1 MKRFTM
7 SIAMA
12 LRAIFMG
19 TILTCLT
26 IFVATCVFDL
36 PFSEYQT
43 HFAVLA
49 AILMG
54 MGPVLAFTFSKSQY
68 ARKVCAT
75 EEEKMQAEGTAAN
88 SRKAAVT
95 EMLAESKQAAN
106 SKPQKVSKPAQK
118 PIQKPAG
125 KSAKQNTEPQSKAES
140 IVTESSLDVRTV
152 NTNITFDNIAGY
164 EETKKNLNFI
174 VKCLQKPELLE
185 QVGGKVP
192 SGVLLYGP
200 PGTGKTLLASAMA
213 GTAGVNFYTAN
224 ASEFVNMWVGVGPK
238 NVRALY
244 AEAKAHAPSIVFID
258 EIDAI
263 GGKRNDQQGQEYR
276 MTLNALLS
284 EMDGIEK
291 NGVITI
297 AATNTFEDLDPALI
311 RPGRFDRK
319 VMVPLP
325 NYEDRLAIAKLYAAK
340 RNLAEDVSLEN
351 LARDSAG
358 LSGSAI
364 ATVFNEASLRAVMA
378 DRGIIT
384 AEDIDGALTQI
395 LTNGENSKNKNRKD
409 LEIVAYHEAGHAI
422 IVRKLC
428 NEVVPKVTVMGNTT
442 GMAGLTFISND
453 EERLMT
459 SMQQIRN
466 KIIAAYGGRAAEEI
480 VFGKENVSTGAQQDI
495 QVASQYI
502 RSYMQFGGTNGSL
515 LDEAA
520 FSGQKGASAREISE
534 AHELSKELYQEAV
547 QFLTDNKDTL
557 ERVAQALLERETL
570 FEDDLNELL

>member
-1 MKRFTM
+1 MKRKNITISM
-7 SIAMA
+7 I
-12 LRAIFMG
+12 LRAI
-19 TILTCLT
+19 ILG
-26 IFVATCVFDL
+26 
-36 PFSEYQT
+36 
-43 HFAVLA
+43 
-49 AILMG
+49 AILAFG
-54 MGPVLAFTFSKSQY
+54 TAFVGVAIGLPYDKYEPYYRAIFAALVIGGPVLACTFSKSQY
-68 ARKVCAT
+68 NKKVCRSTGEKETFIKQRSEARKNDLVNIFVA
-75 EEEKMQAEGTAAN
+75 EKENIPAPAE
-88 SRKAAVT
+88 
-95 EMLAESKQAAN
+95 Q
-106 SKPQKVSKPAQK
+106 SKPTTTQSVKKTKPA
-118 PIQKPAG
+118 
-125 KSAKQNTEPQSKAES
+125 PQSKNPAVMES
-140 IVTESSLDVRTV
+140 AIDVRTV
-152 NTNITFDNIAGY
+152 SSKKTFDDIAGY
-164 EETKKNLNFI
+164 EETKKNLSFI
-174 VKCLQKPELLE
+174 VKCLQKPELLA

-325 NYEDRLAIAKLYAAK
+325 NYDDRLAIAKLYAAK

-378 DRGIIT
+378 DRNIIT
-384 AEDIDGALTQI
+384 AADIDGALTQI

-428 NEVVPKVTVMGNTT
+428 GEVVPKVTVMGSTT
-442 GMAGLTFISND
+442 GMAGVTFISSE

-480 VFGKENVSTGAQQDI
+480 IFGKENVSTGAQQDI

-520 FSGQKGASAREISE
+520 FSGQKGASARDISE

-547 QFLTDNKDTL
+547 MFLTDNKDAL